1 MSAYDEILSSSNI
14 VNILEYYGL
23 KVTRNKC
30 TCPFHN
36 DTHPSMMV
44 NTSKGIAKCFA
55 CGSGGN
61 VVSFIQKYETEINH
75 NAISTVEAMQK
86 AIDIQHL
93 NIVLSQNNKM
103 PLTEEQK
110 KQKTLSNILKDA
122 ITICENNLKTKN
134 IDGERTLDY
143 LKSRNLSE
151 QIINNFHI
159 GFNPTYDNITNN
171 LLSKYNMKD
180 LIEVGITKESKN
192 DYIDIFSHRIM
203 IPIFDQYGNPVGFGA
218 RVLGDAKPKYINT
231 MATPLFNKSELL
243 FNYHKAKSFARNYE
257 MIVVEG
263 YMDVISANAMGFAN
277 TVGIMGTALT
287 KEQIELLKKLKCEIT
302 LSLDNDDAGK
312 NAMIRVIPELLNEGL
327 EVNVL
332 DISKLEGKYKDF
344 GDLQIANVKKEDVYK
359 TKISAFIFLLENQ
372 YLQNKELNVD
382 NIYNTYKK
390 MQRDGLIK
398 DTKDI
403 LRFKEYVTNKTN
415 FRVEEVEDIIMPKE
429 VKQESRVE
437 RYKGL
442 FFYYYI
448 MDHLKK
454 YATNHQ
460 DRILQKYLE
469 TNAITQELIEE
480 TLNNENYL
488 KDGENT
494 IDISRYVNEYIYTSD
509 DYIKFK
515 DDKIFILENLL
526 NNVKSFDQEGNVVN
540 IKLSVEQKDII
551 LKQYAESFETN
562 IKDYIENNPDEF
574 EDLFIANNTSQFEK
588 LFPKT
593 YVESL
598 KEQAVSR
605 FKNENVMEA
614 VRYGLAYPDN
624 MKSAMTRQFV
634 NNDKYKTLLVFNNNK
649 NILGLTPENIM
660 KETKEELEKKPEK
673 TKQKEQDDI
682 QKTEVETV
690 KNNNDMSVFIK
701 LSGKEKES
709 FKGIYLPIDSGTQ
722 VFIPKQLYRIDDGK
736 LQILNSQSKSA
747 NMSEYAVDEN
757 TRTKKFMNRLTL
769 DNFYHKYFNL
779 YEISMEKEVIPSASY

>member
-515 DDKIFILENLL
+515 NDKIFILENLL

-540 IKLSVEQKDII
+540 IKLSVEQKDIV

-660 KETKEELEKKPEK
+660 KETKEELEKKSEK

>member
-14 VNILEYYGL
+14 INILEYYGL
-23 KVTRNKC
+23 KVVKNKC
-30 TCPFHN
+30 ICPFHS

-515 DDKIFILENLL
+515 NDKIFILENLL

-540 IKLSVEQKDII
+540 IKLSVEQKDIV

-660 KETKEELEKKPEK
+660 KETKEELEKKSEK

>member
-1 MSAYDEILSSSNI
+1 MSVYDEILSSSSI

-23 KVTRNKC
+23 KVNRNKC
-30 TCPFHN
+30 TCPFHS

-44 NTSKGIAKCFA
+44 NINKGIAKCFA

-61 VVSFIQKYETEINH
+61 AISFIQKYETEINH
-75 NAISTVEAMQK
+75 NAISTSQAMQK

-93 NIVLSQNNKM
+93 NIVIPQNNNM

-134 IDGERTLDY
+134 IDAERTLDY
-143 LKSRNLSE
+143 LKGRNLSE

-171 LLSKYNMKD
+171 LLSKYNVKD

-243 FNYHKAKSFARNYE
+243 FNYHKAKSFARDYE

-287 KEQIELLKKLKCEIT
+287 KEQIELLKKLKCEVT
-302 LSLDNDDAGK
+302 LSLDNDEAGK
-312 NAMIRVIPELLNEGL
+312 IAMIRVIPELLNEGL
-327 EVNVL
+327 DVNVL
-332 DISKLEGKYKDF
+332 DISKLKGNYKDF
-344 GDLQIANVKKEDVYK
+344 GDLQVANIKKEDVYK
-359 TKISAFIFLLENQ
+359 TKISAFIFLLENK
-372 YLQNKELNVD
+372 YLQQEIINVD
-382 NIYNTYKK
+382 NIYNIYKK
-390 MQRDGLIK
+390 MKKDNLIK
-398 DTKDI
+398 DTKDVI
-403 LRFKEYVTNKTN
+403 RFKEYVINHTN
-415 FRVEEVEDIIMPKE
+415 FTGEEVEDIIMPKKVE
-429 VKQESRVE
+429 KQSRVD

-442 FFYYYI
+442 YFYYFI
-448 MDHLKK
+448 MNHLKK
-454 YATNHQ
+454 YAIDHQ

-469 TNAITQELIEE
+469 SNALSEEIIEE

-488 KDGENT
+488 KDGEDT
-494 IDISRYVNEYIYTSD
+494 IDIKRYVNEYIYTSD
-509 DYIKFK
+509 DYIRFK
-515 DDKIFILENLL
+515 ENKTFILEKLL
-526 NNVKSFDQEGNVVN
+526 NNVKSFDTEGNVVN
-540 IKLSVEQKDII
+540 IKLKIEQKEIV
-551 LKQYAESFETN
+551 LKQYADSFDSS
-562 IKDYIENNPDEF
+562 IKDLIENNPDEY
-574 EDLFIANNTSQFEK
+574 EELFIANNSTQFAK

-593 YVESL
+593 YVESM
-598 KEQAVSR
+598 KEQAIER

-614 VRYGLAYPDN
+614 VRYALAYPEN
-624 MKSAMTRQFV
+624 MKSALSSKYV

-649 NILGLTPENIM
+649 NILGLSPENIV
-660 KETKEELEKKPEK
+660 KEVQEELDKNFEK
-673 TKQKEQDDI
+673 TQEKVLEETQKV
-682 QKTEVETV
+682 EVENQ
-690 KNNNDMSVFIK
+690 KNSKDMSIFIK
-701 LSGKEKES
+701 LSGNEKES

-722 VFIPKQLYRIDDGK
+722 VFIPKQLYRKDNDK
-736 LQILNSQSKSA
+736 LHILNSHSNSA
-747 NMSEYAVDEN
+747 NMSEYAIDEVQK
-757 TRTKKFMNRLTL
+757 TKKWISRLTL
-769 DNFYHKYFNL
+769 EDFYHKYFKL

>member
-14 VNILEYYGL
+14 INILEYYGL
-23 KVTRNKC
+23 KVAKNKC
-30 TCPFHN
+30 ICPFHS

-93 NIVLSQNNKM
+93 NIVLSQNIKM

-180 LIEVGITKESKN
+180 LIEVGITNESKN

-515 DDKIFILENLL
+515 NDKIFILENLL

-540 IKLSVEQKDII
+540 IKLSVEQKDIV

>member
-312 NAMIRVIPELLNEGL
+312 NAMIRVIPELLNGGL

-515 DDKIFILENLL
+515 NDKIFILENLL

-540 IKLSVEQKDII
+540 IKLSVEQKDIV

>member
-14 VNILEYYGL
+14 INILEYYGL
-23 KVTRNKC
+23 KVAKNKC
-30 TCPFHN
+30 ICPFHS

-469 TNAITQELIEE
+469 TNAITQEVIEE

-515 DDKIFILENLL
+515 NDKIFILENLL

-540 IKLSVEQKDII
+540 IKLSVEQKDIV

>member
-23 KVTRNKC
+23 KVNRNKC

-75 NAISTVEAMQK
+75 NEISTVEAMQK

-93 NIVLSQNNKM
+93 NIVLSQNNNI

-122 ITICENNLKTKN
+122 IIICENNLKTKN

-332 DISKLEGKYKDF
+332 DISKLEDKYKDF

-515 DDKIFILENLL
+515 NDKIFILENLL

-540 IKLSVEQKDII
+540 IKLSVEQKDIV

-660 KETKEELEKKPEK
+660 KETKEKLEKKPEK
-673 TKQKEQDDI
+673 IQEKAQDDI

-709 FKGIYLPIDSGTQ
+709 FKGIYLPIDSGIQ

>member
-14 VNILEYYGL
+14 INILEYYGL
-23 KVTRNKC
+23 KVVKNKC
-30 TCPFHN
+30 ICPFHS
-36 DTHPSMMV
+36 DMHPSMMV

-515 DDKIFILENLL
+515 NDKIFILENLL

-540 IKLSVEQKDII
+540 IKLSVEQKDIV

>member
-30 TCPFHN
+30 TCPFHS

-44 NTSKGIAKCFA
+44 NTGKGIAKCFA

-515 DDKIFILENLL
+515 NDKIFILENLL

-540 IKLSVEQKDII
+540 IKLSVEQKDIV

-757 TRTKKFMNRLTL
+757 TKTKKFMNRLTL

>member
-1 MSAYDEILSSSNI
+1 MSVYDEILSNSSI

-23 KVTRNKC
+23 KVNRNKC
-30 TCPFHN
+30 TCPFHS

-44 NTSKGIAKCFA
+44 NINKGIAKCFA

-61 VVSFIQKYETEINH
+61 AISFIQKYETEINH
-75 NAISTVEAMQK
+75 NAISTSQAMQK

-93 NIVLSQNNKM
+93 NIVIPQNNNM

-143 LKSRNLSE
+143 LKGRNLSE

-171 LLSKYNMKD
+171 LLSKYNVKD
-180 LIEVGITKESKN
+180 LIEVGITRESKN

-243 FNYHKAKSFARNYE
+243 FNYHKAKSFARDYE

-263 YMDVISANAMGFAN
+263 YMDVISSNAMGFAN

-372 YLQNKELNVD
+372 YLQDKELNVD
-382 NIYNTYKK
+382 NIYNIYKK

-415 FRVEEVEDIIMPKE
+415 FKGEEVEDIIMPKE

-454 YATNHQ
+454 YAINHQ

-469 TNAITQELIEE
+469 TNAITQEIIEE

-494 IDISRYVNEYIYTSD
+494 IDISRYVKEYIYTSD

-515 DDKIFILENLL
+515 NDKIFILENLL
-526 NNVKSFDQEGNVVN
+526 NNVKSFDQEGKVVN
-540 IKLSVEQKDII
+540 IKLSVEQKEIV
-551 LKQYAESFETN
+551 LKQYAESFETS
-562 IKDYIENNPDEF
+562 IKEYIENNPDEF
-574 EDLFIANNTSQFEK
+574 EDMFIANNTSQFEK

-649 NILGLTPENIM
+649 NILGLTPENII
-660 KETKEELEKKPEK
+660 KETKEELEKQPEK
-673 TKQKEQDDI
+673 SQEKEQDI
-682 QKTEVETV
+682 IEKTEIETA
-690 KNNNDMSVFIK
+690 KNSNDMSVFIK

-736 LQILNSQSKSA
+736 LQILSSQSKSA

-779 YEISMEKEVIPSASY
+779 YEISMEKEVIPNASY

>member
-23 KVTRNKC
+23 KVNRNKC

-93 NIVLSQNNKM
+93 NIVLSQNNNI
-103 PLTEEQK
+103 PITEEQK

-122 ITICENNLKTKN
+122 IIICENNLKNQN
-134 IDGERTLDY
+134 IDGEKTLDY

-159 GFNPTYDNITNN
+159 GFNPTYNNITNN

-243 FNYHKAKSFARNYE
+243 FNYHKAKSFARDYE

-263 YMDVISANAMGFAN
+263 YMDVISSNAMGFAN

-344 GDLQIANVKKEDVYK
+344 GDLQVANIKKEDVYK
-359 TKISAFIFLLENQ
+359 TKIPAFIFLLENQ

-382 NIYNTYKK
+382 NIYTIYKK

-398 DTKDI
+398 NTKDI

-415 FRVEEVEDIIMPKE
+415 FKLKEVEDIIMPKE

-454 YATNHQ
+454 YAINHQ

-469 TNAITQELIEE
+469 ANSISQEVIEE

-515 DDKIFILENLL
+515 NDKIFILENLL
-526 NNVKSFDQEGNVVN
+526 NNVKSFDQEGKVVN
-540 IKLSVEQKDII
+540 IKLSVEQKDIV
-551 LKQYAESFETN
+551 LKQYAESFETS
-562 IKDYIENNPDEF
+562 IKEYIENNPDEF

-593 YVESL
+593 YVETL

-649 NILGLTPENIM
+649 NILGLTPENII
-660 KETKEELEKKPEK
+660 KETKEELERKPEK
-673 TKQKEQDDI
+673 VQDDI
-682 QKTEVETV
+682 QKTEVETA
-690 KNNNDMSVFIK
+690 KNNKDMSIFIK

-709 FKGIYLPIDSGTQ
+709 YKGIYLPIDSGTQ
-722 VFIPKQLYRIDDGK
+722 VFIPKQLYRIDDGR

-757 TRTKKFMNRLTL
+757 TRTKKFMDRLTL

>member
-1 MSAYDEILSSSNI
+1 MSVYDEILSSSSI

-23 KVTRNKC
+23 KVNRNKC
-30 TCPFHN
+30 TCPFHS

-44 NTSKGIAKCFA
+44 NINKGIAKCFA

-61 VVSFIQKYETEINH
+61 AISFIQKYETEINH
-75 NAISTVEAMQK
+75 NAISTSQAMQK

-93 NIVLSQNNKM
+93 NIVIPQNNNM

-143 LKSRNLSE
+143 LKDRNLSE

-171 LLSKYNMKD
+171 LLSKYNVKD

-243 FNYHKAKSFARNYE
+243 FNYHKAKSFARDYE

-287 KEQIELLKKLKCEIT
+287 KEQIELLKKLKCEVT
-302 LSLDNDDAGK
+302 LSLDNDEAGK
-312 NAMIRVIPELLNEGL
+312 IAMIRVIPELLKEGL
-327 EVNVL
+327 DVNVL
-332 DISKLEGKYKDF
+332 DISKLKGNYKDF
-344 GDLQIANVKKEDVYK
+344 GDLQVANIKKEDVYK
-359 TKISAFIFLLENQ
+359 TKISAFIFLLENK
-372 YLQNKELNVD
+372 YLQQEIINVD
-382 NIYNTYKK
+382 NIYNIYKK
-390 MQRDGLIK
+390 MKKDNLIK
-398 DTKDI
+398 DTKDVI
-403 LRFKEYVTNKTN
+403 RFKEYVINHTN
-415 FRVEEVEDIIMPKE
+415 FTGEEVEDIIMPKKVE
-429 VKQESRVE
+429 KQSRVD

-442 FFYYYI
+442 YFYYFI
-448 MDHLKK
+448 MNHLKK
-454 YATNHQ
+454 YAIDHQ

-469 TNAITQELIEE
+469 SNALSEEIIEE

-488 KDGENT
+488 KDGEDT
-494 IDISRYVNEYIYTSD
+494 IDIKRYVNEYIYTSD
-509 DYIKFK
+509 DYIRFK
-515 DDKIFILENLL
+515 ENKTFILEKLL
-526 NNVKSFDQEGNVVN
+526 NNVKSFDTEGNVVN
-540 IKLSVEQKDII
+540 IKLKIEQKEIV
-551 LKQYAESFETN
+551 LKQYADSFDSS
-562 IKDYIENNPDEF
+562 IKDLIENNPDEY
-574 EDLFIANNTSQFEK
+574 EELFIANNSTQFAK

-593 YVESL
+593 YVESM
-598 KEQAVSR
+598 KEQAIER

-614 VRYGLAYPDN
+614 VRYALAYPEN
-624 MKSAMTRQFV
+624 MKSALSSKYV

-649 NILGLTPENIM
+649 NILGLSPENIV
-660 KETKEELEKKPEK
+660 KEVQEELDKNFEK
-673 TKQKEQDDI
+673 TQEKVLEETQKV
-682 QKTEVETV
+682 EVENQ
-690 KNNNDMSVFIK
+690 KNNKDMSIFIK
-701 LSGKEKES
+701 LSGNEKES
-709 FKGIYLPIDSGTQ
+709 FKGIYLPIDSVTQ
-722 VFIPKQLYRIDDGK
+722 VFIPKQLYRKDNDK
-736 LQILNSQSKSA
+736 LHILNSHSNSA
-747 NMSEYAVDEN
+747 NMSEYAIDEVQK
-757 TRTKKFMNRLTL
+757 TKKWISRLTL
-769 DNFYHKYFNL
+769 EDFYHKYFKL

>member
-23 KVTRNKC
+23 KVNRNKC

-93 NIVLSQNNKM
+93 NIVLSQNNNI

-122 ITICENNLKTKN
+122 IIICENNLKTQN
-134 IDGERTLDY
+134 IDGEKILDY

-159 GFNPTYDNITNN
+159 GFNPTYNNITNN

-243 FNYHKAKSFARNYE
+243 FNYHKAKSFARDYE

-332 DISKLEGKYKDF
+332 DISKLKGNYKDF
-344 GDLQIANVKKEDVYK
+344 GDLQVANIKKEDIYK
-359 TKISAFIFLLENQ
+359 TKISAFIFLLKNK
-372 YLQNKELNVD
+372 YLQQEILNVD
-382 NIYNTYKK
+382 NIYNIYKK
-390 MQRDGLIK
+390 MKKDNLIK
-398 DTKDI
+398 DTKDVI
-403 LRFKEYVTNKTN
+403 RFKEYVINHTN
-415 FRVEEVEDIIMPKE
+415 FTGEEVEDIIMPKNVE
-429 VKQESRVE
+429 KQSRVD

-442 FFYYYI
+442 YFYYFI
-448 MDHLKK
+448 MNHLKK
-454 YATNHQ
+454 YAIDHQ

-469 TNAITQELIEE
+469 SNALSEEIIEE

-488 KDGENT
+488 KDGEDT
-494 IDISRYVNEYIYTSD
+494 IDIKRYVNEYIYTSD
-509 DYIKFK
+509 DYIRFK
-515 DDKIFILENLL
+515 ENKTFILEKLL
-526 NNVKSFDQEGNVVN
+526 NNVKSFDAEGNIVN
-540 IKLSVEQKDII
+540 IKLKIEQKEIV
-551 LKQYAESFETN
+551 LKQYADSFDSS
-562 IKDYIENNPDEF
+562 IKDLIENNPDEY
-574 EDLFIANNTSQFEK
+574 EELFIANNSTQFAK

-593 YVESL
+593 YVESM
-598 KEQAVSR
+598 KEQAIER

-614 VRYGLAYPDN
+614 VRYALAYPEN
-624 MKSAMTRQFV
+624 MKSALSSKYV

-649 NILGLTPENIM
+649 NILGLSPENIV
-660 KETKEELEKKPEK
+660 KEVQEELDKNFEK
-673 TKQKEQDDI
+673 TQEKVLEEI
-682 QKTEVETV
+682 QKVEVENQ
-690 KNNNDMSVFIK
+690 KNNKDMSIFIK
-701 LSGKEKES
+701 LSGNEKES

-722 VFIPKQLYRIDDGK
+722 VFIPKQLYRKDNDK
-736 LQILNSQSKSA
+736 LHILNSHSNSA
-747 NMSEYAVDEN
+747 NMSEYAIDEVQK
-757 TRTKKFMNRLTL
+757 TKKWISRLTL
-769 DNFYHKYFNL
+769 EDFYHKYFKL

>member
-44 NTSKGIAKCFA
+44 NTSKSIAKCFA

-312 NAMIRVIPELLNEGL
+312 NAMIRVIPELLNGGL

-515 DDKIFILENLL
+515 NDKIFILENLL

-540 IKLSVEQKDII
+540 IKLSVEQKDIV

>member
-23 KVTRNKC
+23 KVNRNKC

-93 NIVLSQNNKM
+93 NIVLSQNNNI

-122 ITICENNLKTKN
+122 IIICENNLKTQN
-134 IDGERTLDY
+134 IDGEKILDY

-159 GFNPTYDNITNN
+159 GFNPTYNNITNN

-243 FNYHKAKSFARNYE
+243 FNYHKAKSFARDYE

-263 YMDVISANAMGFAN
+263 YRAVISSNAMGFAN

-287 KEQIELLKKLKCEIT
+287 TEQIELLKKLKCEIT

-344 GDLQIANVKKEDVYK
+344 GDLQVANIKKEDVYK

-382 NIYNTYKK
+382 NIYTIYKK

-398 DTKDI
+398 NTKDI

-415 FRVEEVEDIIMPKE
+415 FKLKEVEDIIMPKE

-454 YATNHQ
+454 YAINHQ

-469 TNAITQELIEE
+469 ANSISQEVIEE

-515 DDKIFILENLL
+515 NDKIFILENLL
-526 NNVKSFDQEGNVVN
+526 NNVKSFDQEGKVVN
-540 IKLSVEQKDII
+540 IKLSVEQKDIV
-551 LKQYAESFETN
+551 LKQYAESFETS
-562 IKDYIENNPDEF
+562 IKEYIENNPDEF

-593 YVESL
+593 YVETL

-649 NILGLTPENIM
+649 NILGLTPENII
-660 KETKEELEKKPEK
+660 KETKEELERKPEK
-673 TKQKEQDDI
+673 VQDDI
-682 QKTEVETV
+682 QKTEVETA
-690 KNNNDMSVFIK
+690 KNNKDMSIFIK

-709 FKGIYLPIDSGTQ
+709 YKGIYLPIDSGTQ
-722 VFIPKQLYRIDDGK
+722 VFIPKQLYRIDDGR

>member
-23 KVTRNKC
+23 KVNRNKC

-93 NIVLSQNNKM
+93 NIVLSQNNNI
-103 PLTEEQK
+103 PITEEQK

-122 ITICENNLKTKN
+122 IIICENNLKTQN
-134 IDGERTLDY
+134 IDGEKILDY

-159 GFNPTYDNITNN
+159 GFNPTYNNITNN

-243 FNYHKAKSFARNYE
+243 FNYHKAKSFARDYE

-263 YMDVISANAMGFAN
+263 YMDVISSNAMGFAN

-344 GDLQIANVKKEDVYK
+344 GDLQVANIKKEDVYK

-382 NIYNTYKK
+382 NIYTIYKK

-398 DTKDI
+398 NTKDI

-415 FRVEEVEDIIMPKE
+415 FKLKEVEDIIMPKE

-454 YATNHQ
+454 YAINHQ

-469 TNAITQELIEE
+469 ANSISQEVIEE

-515 DDKIFILENLL
+515 NDKIFILENLL
-526 NNVKSFDQEGNVVN
+526 NNVKSFDQEGKVVN
-540 IKLSVEQKDII
+540 IKLSVEQKDIV
-551 LKQYAESFETN
+551 LKQYAESFETS
-562 IKDYIENNPDEF
+562 IKEYIENNPDEF

-593 YVESL
+593 YVETL

-649 NILGLTPENIM
+649 NILGLTPENII
-660 KETKEELEKKPEK
+660 KETKEELERKPEK
-673 TKQKEQDDI
+673 VQDDI
-682 QKTEVETV
+682 QKTEVETA
-690 KNNNDMSVFIK
+690 KNNKDMFIFIK

-709 FKGIYLPIDSGTQ
+709 YKGIYLPIDSGTQ
-722 VFIPKQLYRIDDGK
+722 VFIPKQLYRIDDGR

>member
-23 KVTRNKC
+23 KVNRNKC

-36 DTHPSMMV
+36 DTHPSMMI

-61 VVSFIQKYETEINH
+61 AVSFIQKYETEVNH
-75 NAISTVEAMQK
+75 NAISTVEDMQK

-93 NIVLSQNNKM
+93 NIVLSQNNNM

-180 LIEVGITKESKN
+180 LIEVGITKESKK

-231 MATPLFNKSELL
+231 MATTLFNKSELL
-243 FNYHKAKSFARNYE
+243 FNYHKAKSFARDYE

-263 YMDVISANAMGFAN
+263 YMDVISSNAMGFAN

-372 YLQNKELNVD
+372 YLQDKELNVD

-403 LRFKEYVTNKTN
+403 LRFKEYVTNNTN
-415 FRVEEVEDIIMPKE
+415 FKGEEVEDIIMPKE

-454 YATNHQ
+454 YAINHQ

-469 TNAITQELIEE
+469 TNVISQEVIEE
-480 TLNNENYL
+480 TLNSENYL

-515 DDKIFILENLL
+515 NDKIFILENLL
-526 NNVKSFDQEGNVVN
+526 NNVKSFDQEGKVVN
-540 IKLSVEQKDII
+540 IKLSVEQKDIV
-551 LKQYAESFETN
+551 LKQYAESFETS
-562 IKDYIENNPDEF
+562 IKEYIENNPDEF

-736 LQILNSQSKSA
+736 LQILNSQSISA

>member
-23 KVTRNKC
+23 KVNRNKC

-75 NAISTVEAMQK
+75 NEISTVEAMQK

-93 NIVLSQNNKM
+93 NIVLSQNNNI

-122 ITICENNLKTKN
+122 IIICENNLKTQN
-134 IDGERTLDY
+134 IDGEKILDY

-159 GFNPTYDNITNN
+159 GFNPTYNNITNN

-332 DISKLEGKYKDF
+332 DISKLEDKYKDF

-372 YLQNKELNVD
+372 YLKNKELNVD

-515 DDKIFILENLL
+515 NDKIFILENLL

-540 IKLSVEQKDII
+540 IKLSVEQKDIV

-660 KETKEELEKKPEK
+660 KETKEKLEKKPEK
-673 TKQKEQDDI
+673 IQEKAQDDI

-709 FKGIYLPIDSGTQ
+709 FKGIYLPIDSGIQ

>member
-1 MSAYDEILSSSNI
+1 MSVYDEILSSSSI

-23 KVTRNKC
+23 KVNRNKC
-30 TCPFHN
+30 TCPFHS

-44 NTSKGIAKCFA
+44 NINKGIAKCFA

-61 VVSFIQKYETEINH
+61 AISFIQKYETEINH
-75 NAISTVEAMQK
+75 NAISTSQAMQK

-93 NIVLSQNNKM
+93 NIVIPQNNNM

-143 LKSRNLSE
+143 LKDRNLSE

-171 LLSKYNMKD
+171 LLSKYNVKD

-243 FNYHKAKSFARNYE
+243 FNYHKAKSFARDYE

-287 KEQIELLKKLKCEIT
+287 KEQIELLKKLKCEVT
-302 LSLDNDDAGK
+302 LSLDNDEAGK
-312 NAMIRVIPELLNEGL
+312 IAMIRVIPELLKEGL
-327 EVNVL
+327 DVNVL
-332 DISKLEGKYKDF
+332 DISKLKGNYKDF
-344 GDLQIANVKKEDVYK
+344 GDLQVANIKKEDVYK
-359 TKISAFIFLLENQ
+359 TKISAFIFLLENK
-372 YLQNKELNVD
+372 YLQQEIINVD
-382 NIYNTYKK
+382 NIYNIYKK
-390 MQRDGLIK
+390 MKKDNLIK
-398 DTKDI
+398 DTKDVI
-403 LRFKEYVTNKTN
+403 RFKEYVINHTN
-415 FRVEEVEDIIMPKE
+415 FTGEEVEDIIMPKKVE
-429 VKQESRVE
+429 KQSRVD

-442 FFYYYI
+442 YFYYFI
-448 MDHLKK
+448 MNHLKK
-454 YATNHQ
+454 YAIDHQ

-469 TNAITQELIEE
+469 SNALSEEIIEE

-488 KDGENT
+488 KDGEDT
-494 IDISRYVNEYIYTSD
+494 IDIKRYVNEYIYTSD
-509 DYIKFK
+509 DYIRFK
-515 DDKIFILENLL
+515 ENKTFILEKLL
-526 NNVKSFDQEGNVVN
+526 NNVKSFDTEGNVVN
-540 IKLSVEQKDII
+540 IKLKIEQKEIV
-551 LKQYAESFETN
+551 LKQYADSFDSS
-562 IKDYIENNPDEF
+562 IKDLIENNPDEY
-574 EDLFIANNTSQFEK
+574 EELFIANNSTQFAK

-593 YVESL
+593 YVESM
-598 KEQAVSR
+598 KEQAIER

-614 VRYGLAYPDN
+614 VRYALAYPEN
-624 MKSAMTRQFV
+624 MKSALSSKYV

-649 NILGLTPENIM
+649 NILGLSPENIV
-660 KETKEELEKKPEK
+660 KEVQEELDKNFEK
-673 TKQKEQDDI
+673 TQEKVLEETQKV
-682 QKTEVETV
+682 EVENQ
-690 KNNNDMSVFIK
+690 KNNKDMSIFIK
-701 LSGKEKES
+701 LSGNEKES

-722 VFIPKQLYRIDDGK
+722 VFIPKQLYRKDNDK
-736 LQILNSQSKSA
+736 LHILNSHSNSA
-747 NMSEYAVDEN
+747 NMSEYAIDEVQK
-757 TRTKKFMNRLTL
+757 TKKWISRLTL
-769 DNFYHKYFNL
+769 EDFYHKYFKL

>member
-23 KVTRNKC
+23 KVNRNKC

-93 NIVLSQNNKM
+93 NIVLSQNNNI

-122 ITICENNLKTKN
+122 IIICENNLKTQN
-134 IDGERTLDY
+134 IDGEKILDY

-159 GFNPTYDNITNN
+159 GFNPTYNNITNN

-180 LIEVGITKESKN
+180 LIGVGITKESKN

-243 FNYHKAKSFARNYE
+243 FNYHKAKSFARDYE

-263 YMDVISANAMGFAN
+263 YMDVISSNAMGFAN

-344 GDLQIANVKKEDVYK
+344 GDLQVANIKKEDVYK

-382 NIYNTYKK
+382 NIYTIYKK

-398 DTKDI
+398 NTKDI

-415 FRVEEVEDIIMPKE
+415 FKLKEVEDIIMPKE

-454 YATNHQ
+454 YAINHQ

-469 TNAITQELIEE
+469 ANSISQEVIEE

-515 DDKIFILENLL
+515 NDKIFILENLL
-526 NNVKSFDQEGNVVN
+526 NNVKSFDQEGKVVN
-540 IKLSVEQKDII
+540 IKLSVEQKDIV

-649 NILGLTPENIM
+649 NILGLTPENII
-660 KETKEELEKKPEK
+660 KETKEELERKPEK
-673 TKQKEQDDI
+673 VQDDI
-682 QKTEVETV
+682 QKTEVETE
-690 KNNNDMSVFIK
+690 KNNKDMSIFIK

-709 FKGIYLPIDSGTQ
+709 YKGIYLPIDSGTQ
-722 VFIPKQLYRIDDGK
+722 VFIPKQLYRIDDGR

>member
-61 VVSFIQKYETEINH
+61 AVSFIQKYETEINH

-263 YMDVISANAMGFAN
+263 YMDVISSNAMGYAN

-359 TKISAFIFLLENQ
+359 TKISAFIFLLKNQ
-372 YLQNKELNVD
+372 YLQNKELNID

-515 DDKIFILENLL
+515 NDKIFILENLL

-540 IKLSVEQKDII
+540 IKLSVEQKDIV

>member
-23 KVTRNKC
+23 KVNRNKC

-93 NIVLSQNNKM
+93 NIVLSQNNNI

-122 ITICENNLKTKN
+122 IIICENNLKTQN
-134 IDGERTLDY
+134 IDGEKILDY

-159 GFNPTYDNITNN
+159 GFNPTYNNITNN

-243 FNYHKAKSFARNYE
+243 FNYHKAKSFARDYE

-263 YMDVISANAMGFAN
+263 YMDVISSNAMGFAN

-344 GDLQIANVKKEDVYK
+344 GDLQVANIKKEDVYK

-382 NIYNTYKK
+382 NIYTIYKK

-398 DTKDI
+398 NTKDI

-415 FRVEEVEDIIMPKE
+415 FKLKEVEDIIMPKE

-454 YATNHQ
+454 YAINHQ

-469 TNAITQELIEE
+469 ANSISQEVIEE

-515 DDKIFILENLL
+515 NDKIFILENLL
-526 NNVKSFDQEGNVVN
+526 NNVKSFDQEGKVVN
-540 IKLSVEQKDII
+540 IKLSVEQKDIV
-551 LKQYAESFETN
+551 LKQYAESFETS
-562 IKDYIENNPDEF
+562 IKEYIENNPDEF

-593 YVESL
+593 YVETL

-649 NILGLTPENIM
+649 NILGLTPENII
-660 KETKEELEKKPEK
+660 KETKEELERKPEK
-673 TKQKEQDDI
+673 VQDDI
-682 QKTEVETV
+682 QKTEVETA
-690 KNNNDMSVFIK
+690 KNNKDISIFIK

-709 FKGIYLPIDSGTQ
+709 YKGIYLPIDSGTQ
-722 VFIPKQLYRIDDGK
+722 VFIPKQLYRIDDGR